1 MPFQTSSVGAISDKP
16 SAKPDRWFDR
26 KREWSLFKTPWSSS
40 PEWLPS
46 SSRGSPRR
54 DTSSQR
60 AKPFH
65 LQRFEKTFMRLHF
78 FGPFSTTKP
87 HQDIIALPAALAPL
101 LHDCLVLA
109 YRERLL
115 HGPSH
120 MNIYKKVIK
129 TVVTLLPQFRC
140 YIQKINYEN
149 QNTENYHFFHKFWK
163 DLFHSI

>member
-1 MPFQTSSVGAISDKP
+1 
-16 SAKPDRWFDR
+16 
-26 KREWSLFKTPWSSS
+26 
-40 PEWLPS
+40 
-46 SSRGSPRR
+46 
-54 DTSSQR
+54 
-60 AKPFH
+60 
-65 LQRFEKTFMRLHF
+65 MRLHF